1 MVRLGKKCKGL
12 NLVKK
17 KPSIKFI
24 YDNICTFLKKKD
36 VRTIGKKDNSK
47 YNFLDTL
54 FYF

>member
-1 MVRLGKKCKGL
+1 MT
-12 NLVKK
+12 
-17 KPSIKFI
+17 I
-24 YDNICTFLKKKD
+24 YAHFLKKKD